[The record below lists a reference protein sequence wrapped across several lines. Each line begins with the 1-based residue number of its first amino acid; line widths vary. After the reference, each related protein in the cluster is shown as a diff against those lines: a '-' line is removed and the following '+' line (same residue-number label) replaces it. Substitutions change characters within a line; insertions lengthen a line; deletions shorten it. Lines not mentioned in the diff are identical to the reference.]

1 MHLNLSFGAKGHW
14 VAISILLVFVSGVYS
29 RASALTA
36 EEITTIEAYEKVAPS
51 VVNITTQAC
60 EAEFFF
66 CATPSITGSGSGVVL
81 REDGLIITNGHVVSG
96 AQGIRVVL
104 SDGRRLEAR
113 ITASDPN
120 DDLAVIKV
128 DVGDKPLKAIVLG
141 DSDTLKVGQ
150 RVLAV
155 GNPFGLGQ
163 TLTSGVI
170 SMTGRTIRDHETVL
184 KNLIQ
189 TDAPINPGN
198 SGGALINL
206 DGELVGLCTAILSP
220 TGSSIRIGF
229 ALPVKRI
236 KAAAPELMHPWRKIT
251 GWVLAIL
258 LATWFL
264 RRIYRKQNRQYGME

>member
-1 MHLNLSFGAKGHW
+1 MNLSFGAKGPW
-14 VAISILLVFVSGVYS
+14 IAISIVLVFISSVYS
-29 RASALTA
+29 SVSALTA
-36 EEITTIEAYEKVAPS
+36 EEITTIEAYRRVAPS
-51 VVNITTQAC
+51 VVNITTQVC

-66 CATPSITGSGSGVVL
+66 CATPSIKGSGSGVVL

-128 DVGDKPLKAIVLG
+128 DVGDKPLKAIALG

-236 KAAAPELMHPWRKIT
+236 KAVAPELLHPWRKIT
-251 GWVLAIL
+251 GLVLAIL
-258 LATWFL
+258 LTAWLL
-264 RRIYRKQNRQYGME
+264 RRIYRNRGRWYDME